1 MPKGASNAI
10 MDSQSVRSAI
20 DKSENH
26 IDMKKLT
33 LLICFA
39 ITLASCKKSY
49 PDNPAIAETGA
60 VVESGAFSAR
70 IQGVCRQKP
79 EKALSVIY
87 GIEYSEN
94 DLNTN
99 ATDVEATQISA
110 DGEFDVCIDGLTANT
125 SYYYRAYVLFNKA
138 YHFGDIRTFT
148 TSSHPQPEKVD
159 LGVGVKWASFNISA
173 SSPEKFGK
181 YYAWGETKPKSFYS
195 WGTYAWC
202 KDGQELQLTKYVPTD
217 VQEFWYGDGP
227 VDDKKVLDP
236 EDDVARKELGDPW
249 RMPTIEEFSDLV
261 SGCFWQWCNSY
272 KGSGVAGYVVFK
284 AKDPEDRGK
293 RQSPEY
299 TEDVVTG
306 DYSIDKDS
314 HIFLPAAGFR
324 WDDVTMGDTGDV
336 VLGYYR
342 SSSLYSEVAP
352 PYGGGTPNYAVDMCF
367 SVFYIDTG
375 DYYERCF
382 AMPVRAVADESGNFS
397 TE

>member
-1 MPKGASNAI
+1 
-10 MDSQSVRSAI
+10 
-20 DKSENH
+20 
-26 IDMKKLT
+26 MKKLT

-39 ITLASCKKSY
+39 ITLVSCGKSH
-49 PDNPAIAETGA
+49 PENSGIAETGA
-60 VVESGAFSAR
+60 VVESDAFSAR
-70 IQGVCRQKP
+70 IQGICRQKP
-79 EKALSVIY
+79 ETALSVIY

-99 ATDVEATQISA
+99 ATDVEGTQISP
-110 DGEFDVCIDGLTANT
+110 DGKFDVCIDGLTANT
-125 SYYYRAYVLFNKA
+125 SYYYRAYVLFNKV

-159 LGVGVKWASFNISA
+159 LGVGVKWASFNINA

-181 YYAWGETKPKSFYS
+181 YYAWGETKPKSLYS

-202 KDGQELQLTKYVPTD
+202 KDGQELQLTKYVPAD
-217 VQEFWYGDGP
+217 APEFWYGDGP

-236 EDDVARKELGDPW
+236 EDDVAHKELGDPW

-272 KGSGVAGYVVFK
+272 KGSGVFGYVVFK

-299 TEDVVTG
+299 TEDIVTG
-306 DYSIDKDS
+306 DYSVDNDV

-324 WDDVTMGDTGDV
+324 WDDVTMGDKGDV

-342 SSSLYSEVAP
+342 SSSLQAVGIPNYAN
-352 PYGGGTPNYAVDMCF
+352 GTPNYAVDMCF
-367 SVFYIDTG
+367 SVFYTDTA

-382 AMPVRAVADESGNFS
+382 AMPIRAVADY
-397 TE
+397 

>member
-1 MPKGASNAI
+1 MSVRNAI
-10 MDSQSVRSAI
+10 TGSRSVQSPI
-20 DKSENH
+20 DKPKNP
-26 IDMKKLT
+26 IVMKKFT

-39 ITLASCKKSY
+39 ITLVSCKKTCPENSG
-49 PDNPAIAETGA
+49 IAETGA

-70 IQGVCRQKP
+70 IQGICRQKP
-79 EKALSVIY
+79 ETALSVIY

-99 ATDVEATQISA
+99 ATDIEGTQISS
-110 DGEFDVCIDGLTANT
+110 DGKFEVRIDGLTANT
-125 SYYYRAYVLFNKA
+125 LYYYRAYVFFNKV

-148 TSSHPQPEKVD
+148 TTSHPQPEMVD

-173 SSPEKFGK
+173 SSPEQIGK

-195 WGTYAWC
+195 WGTDAWC
-202 KDGQELQLTKYVPTD
+202 KDGQELQLTKYVPNNAR
-217 VQEFWYGDGP
+217 EFWYGDGP
-227 VDDKKVLDP
+227 VDDKTVLEP
-236 EDDVARKELGDPW
+236 CDDAAHYELGNPW
-249 RMPTIEEFSDLV
+249 RMPTIEECSDLV
-261 SGCFWQWCNSY
+261 SGCFWQWCTDY

-284 AKDPEDRGK
+284 AKNPEDRGK
-293 RQSPEY
+293 RESPEY
-299 TEDVVTG
+299 KDDIVTG
-306 DYSIDKDS
+306 EYSIDNDV

-324 WDDVTMGDTGDV
+324 WDNVTMGDKGEV

-367 SVFYIDTG
+367 SVFYTDTG

-382 AMPVRAVADESGNFS
+382 AMPIRAVADDRPNNGS
-397 TE
+397 TN

>member
-1 MPKGASNAI
+1 
-10 MDSQSVRSAI
+10 
-20 DKSENH
+20 
-26 IDMKKLT
+26 MKNFT
-33 LLICFA
+33 LLICLF
-39 ITLASCKKSY
+39 ITLVSCEKS
-49 PDNPAIAETGA
+49 DSENSDIAETGV
-60 VVESGAFSAR
+60 VVELGAFSAR

-99 ATDVEATQISA
+99 ATDVEATQISP
-110 DGEFDVCIDGLTANT
+110 DGTFDVCIDELTANT
-125 SYYYRAYVLFNKA
+125 SYYYRTYVLFNKV
-138 YHFGDIRTFT
+138 YYFGDIKTFT

-195 WGTYAWC
+195 WETYAWC
-202 KDGQELQLTKYVPTD
+202 KDGQELQLTKYVPLD
-217 VQEFWYGDGP
+217 APSYWFGDGP
-227 VDDKKVLDP
+227 IDGKTVLDP
-236 EDDVARKELGDPW
+236 DDDVAVKELGKPW
-249 RMPTIEEFSDLV
+249 RMPTIKEFSDLV
-261 SGCFWQWCNSY
+261 SGCFWRWSIDY

-284 AKDPEDRGK
+284 AKNPEDRGK
-293 RQSPEY
+293 RESPEY
-299 TEDVVTG
+299 SEDIVTG
-306 DYSIDKDS
+306 VYSTDNDV

-324 WDDVTMGDTGDV
+324 WDDVTMGDKGDV

-342 SSSLYSEVAP
+342 TSSLQGEGTPNYAD
-352 PYGGGTPNYAVDMCF
+352 GTPNYAVDMCF

-382 AMPVRAVADESGNFS
+382 AMPIRAVADY
-397 TE
+397 